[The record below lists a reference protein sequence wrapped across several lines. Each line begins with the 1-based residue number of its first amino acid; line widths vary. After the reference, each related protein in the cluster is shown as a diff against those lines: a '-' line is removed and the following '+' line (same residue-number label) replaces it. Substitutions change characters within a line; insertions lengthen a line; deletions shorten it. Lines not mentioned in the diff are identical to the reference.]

1 MVADPRGM
9 GDVAMKQVATVCG
22 CTERYARKFGWGSLC
37 GVASSGRRCY
47 KRAIG
52 IEVFG
57 MKSVRLE
64 FKGGEY
70 RLVVNGTNE
79 IVSRSTD
86 RKECMAFLANNE
98 DYGYSAPRRKDAHY
112 AV

>member
-1 MVADPRGM
+1 
-9 GDVAMKQVATVCG
+9 
-22 CTERYARKFGWGSLC
+22 
-37 GVASSGRRCY
+37 
-47 KRAIG
+47 
-52 IEVFG
+52 